1 MADEP
6 KKPPVQGNPLVVTKS
21 EQYRTAGE
29 LIERS
34 HPNATYYVFLAISSF
49 IVAAGLLLNNAAI
62 VIGGMLVAPVLT
74 PLLAISLGLS
84 IGEIQIMKETSWL
97 LIKSF
102 FIVAFISL
110 LMAII
115 LGVGPTTAFNLEGDF
130 RAAILYFLVAL
141 ASGAAATFAWSRK
154 ENAEV
159 LPGIA
164 IAVALVP
171 PISLVGIW
179 LSKFDIASS
188 RFYFSVFLLNLFG
201 IVIGSLVVFSLLRFY
216 RARDQ
221 IHKKVATDAAAAA
234 AAQAAAAK
242 PDKPAAA
249 KTDKPAVGK

>member
-6 KKPPVQGNPLVVTKS
+6 KKPQENPLVVTKS

-34 HPNATYYVFLAISSF
+34 HPNATYYIFLAISSL
-49 IVAAGLLLNNAAI
+49 IVAAGLLLNNATI

-84 IGEIQIMKETSWL
+84 IGELQIMKETSWL

-102 FIVAFISL
+102 IIVALISFF
-110 LMAII
+110 MAII
-115 LGVGPTTAFNLEGDF
+115 LGIGPATAFNLEGDF
-130 RAAILYFLVAL
+130 RASILYFFVAL

-154 ENAEV
+154 ENSEI

-164 IAVALVP
+164 IAVSLVP
-171 PISLVGIW
+171 PMSLVGIW
-179 LSKFDIASS
+179 LSQLNVTTS

-201 IVIGSLVVFSLLRFY
+201 IIIGSLVVFSLLRFY

-221 IHKKVATDAAAAA
+221 IHKKVAATAAVAAAERAAAAVERA
-234 AAQAAAAK
+234 ADKAASK
-242 PDKPAAA
+242 
-249 KTDKPAVGK
+249 